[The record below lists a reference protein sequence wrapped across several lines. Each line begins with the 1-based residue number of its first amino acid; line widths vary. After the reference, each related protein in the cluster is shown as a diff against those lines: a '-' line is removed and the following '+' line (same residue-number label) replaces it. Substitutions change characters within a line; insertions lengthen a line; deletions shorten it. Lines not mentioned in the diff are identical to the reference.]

1 MTRHLSEKNEKGKC
15 AKSLNSATW
24 VASNSELTPSESL
37 ASTDDVSFQIQKLL
51 TTFPVFQFAHM
62 YACLLIYT
70 RDQNFLKLV
79 SLTQTFLSN

>member
-62 YACLLIYT
+62 
-70 RDQNFLKLV
+70 
-79 SLTQTFLSN
+79 

>member
-1 MTRHLSEKNEKGKC
+1 MTRHLSEKNEKGKS

-51 TTFPVFQFAHM
+51 TAFPVFQFAHM
-62 YACLLIYT
+62 HACLLKY
-70 RDQNFLKLV
+70 
-79 SLTQTFLSN
+79 SY